1 MMQPTELGTTPEEGA
16 GRDAIHVAVI
26 PAVAE
31 GTIYPAQRVSIEE
44 RGGTFIAQA
53 VGDEGFGICDPFQTG
68 RVNNGER
75 VWVMLDPGTITDMR
89 HHWSH
94 PNIPDDESAVTRER
108 IENEAGVAEAWM
120 RGFARDIG
128 LSYDQAI
135 GAGDSYACDDGWGGY
150 TFKGRDTPSECTE
163 ELIEYWESWSAIRG
177 RPIPKDAEA
186 PFSCSC

>member
-1 MMQPTELGTTPEEGA
+1 M
-16 GRDAIHVAVI
+16 

-31 GTIYPAQRVSIEE
+31 GTLYPAQRVSIYM
-44 RGGTFIAQA
+44 RNGKCLALA
-53 VGDEGFGICDPFQTG
+53 SGDEGFGICDPFRTG
-68 RVNNGER
+68 AIPPGAML
-75 VWVMLDPGTITDMR
+75 WVMLDPGTITDMR

-94 PNIPDDESAVTRER
+94 PDIPDDESAVTRER

-120 RGFARDIG
+120 RGFAKDIG

-135 GAGDSYACDDGWGGY
+135 GAGDSYVNDTGWGGY